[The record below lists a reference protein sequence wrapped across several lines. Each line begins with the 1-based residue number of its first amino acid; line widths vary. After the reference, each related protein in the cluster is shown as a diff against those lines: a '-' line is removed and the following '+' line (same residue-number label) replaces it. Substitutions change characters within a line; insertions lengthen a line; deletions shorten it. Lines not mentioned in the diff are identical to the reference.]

1 MKHATLS
8 DIIIPENRQ
17 RTTFDLA
24 AINELGDSIER
35 RGLLHPPVFRKVG
48 DKFSLVAGE
57 RRLRAMTDLHDMGR
71 PFCHE
76 GEVVPIFTIP
86 YTLLGDLSELEA
98 MEAELEEN
106 IRRVDLSWQEK
117 ARATARLA
125 ELRAAQATAAG
136 APAPTV
142 AVIAKEVRGSSE
154 GAFHEAT
161 RKEILITKHLE
172 DPDVQKAKS
181 LKDAFKIM
189 QRKEEATKRV
199 QLAEVVGKTF
209 SAEIHQCHNTDS
221 LAWMSAQSADQ
232 YDVILTDPP
241 YGMGADEF
249 GDSGGQTSGAHFY
262 ADDRETALACYR
274 TLAVE
279 GFRIAKP
286 AAHLYAFCDIDLFHD
301 IRETLASAGWRV
313 FRTPLIWFK
322 PAAFR
327 APWPEHGPQ
336 RKYECIVYAVK
347 GNRPVNALAG
357 DVIECPP
364 DKNLGHN
371 AQKPV
376 ALYRELLRRSVRPGD
391 KVLDPFC
398 GSGPIFPAAH
408 EFKVT
413 ATGIE
418 LDPAAYGLAVT
429 RIQNLKTETQLDLEG
444 L

>member
-1 MKHATLS
+1 MKLINLS
-8 DIIIPENRQ
+8 SIVIPDNRQ
-17 RTTFDLA
+17 RQTFDPAALNDLA
-24 AINELGDSIER
+24 DSIER
-35 RGLLHPPVFRKVG
+35 LGLMHPPVLRKVG
-48 DKFSLVAGE
+48 DTFHLVAGE
-57 RRLRAMTDLHDMGR
+57 RRFRAVSDLHDLGR
-71 PFCHE
+71 TFTFE
-76 GEVVPIFTIP
+76 GQPVPMSEIP
-86 YTLLGDLSELEA
+86 YTLLADLSEIEA

-117 ARATARLA
+117 ALATSNLA
-125 ELRAAQATAAG
+125 KLRTAQAAATNS
-136 APAPTV
+136 PAPTV
-142 AVIAKEVRGSSE
+142 ATIAKEVRGSSE
-154 GAFHEAT
+154 GAFQENT
-161 RKEILITKHLE
+161 RKELIIANHLH
-172 DPDVQKAKS
+172 DPDVQNAKS
-181 LKDAFKIM
+181 IKEAFKTL

-209 SAEIHQCHNTDS
+209 SAEIHQCHNADS
-221 LAWMSAQSADQ
+221 LAWMSAQPADQ
-232 YDVILTDPP
+232 FDVILTDPP

-249 GDSGGQTSGAHFY
+249 GDSGGQTGGAHFY
-262 ADDRETALACYR
+262 SDDRDTALACYE

-279 GFRIAKP
+279 GYRIAKP
-286 AAHLYAFCDIDLFHD
+286 LAHLYAFCDIDLFPQ

-336 RKYECIVYAVK
+336 RKYECIVYAIK

-413 ATGIE
+413 AVGVE
-418 LDPAAYGLAVT
+418 LDPAAYGLSVT
-429 RIQNLKTETQLDLEG
+429 RIQNLKTETQLDLED